1 MCYIEHYFSS
11 LRASVVSKLLMH
23 KFKWLRG
30 KGMFYLWAS
39 RPRVHASVCICVH
52 QAQETLSPRCL
63 AKIFLIVTKCQSCVK
78 LCEVYAKLSSVV
90 IAWLVAY
97 FECCKIDVLKNST
110 SMIECVSN
118 LKIFGSWSLYGI
130 NLLVTI
136 VLIDC
141 LVASH
146 K

>member
-1 MCYIEHYFSS
+1 
-11 LRASVVSKLLMH
+11 MH
-23 KFKWLRG
+23 KFKWLNG
-30 KGMFYLWAS
+30 KGMFSTYLCFTFEHLGHI
-39 RPRVHASVCICVH
+39 VHAIVCICVH

-110 SMIECVSN
+110 SMIGYVPN
-118 LKIFGSWSLYGI
+118 LKLFGSWSLWPYQSTCGYS
-130 NLLVTI
+130 
-136 VLIDC
+136 
-141 LVASH
+141 SH
-146 K
+146 WLFDG